1 MADLDLAP
9 GPVASPPAVAPAS
22 PSAPASPAAPI
33 SPAKADPDAEEEE
46 KKTVRPTATP
56 SRAAAGTT
64 ATSAPLGAG
73 LIPGIGTDDDE
84 SSAVTSSAKAL
95 QPLGTR
101 TMTASAEDPID
112 TGLSL
117 GDKISEVAD
126 ECTETGKSC
135 RSSFNQNLGVGLG
148 TVGECLFLGHTPWA
162 CTNFSVGVIAIV
174 GLIWWYLHRRKEK
187 KRKHELDI
195 TRMSM
200 SKA

>member
-33 SPAKADPDAEEEE
+33 SPPKADADAEEEE
-46 KKTVRPTATP
+46 KETVRPTATP

-64 ATSAPLGAG
+64 ASSAPLGAG
-73 LIPGIGTDDDE
+73 LIPGVEADDDE
-84 SSAVTSSAKAL
+84 SSAVTSSDKAL

-112 TGLSL
+112 TGPSL

-126 ECTETGKSC
+126 DCTQTGKSC
-135 RSSFNQNLGVGLG
+135 RSAFNQTLGVSLG
-148 TVGECLFLGHTPWA
+148 AVGECFL
-162 CTNFSVGVIAIV
+162 SVPA
-174 GLIWWYLHRRKEK
+174 
-187 KRKHELDI
+187 D
-195 TRMSM
+195 
-200 SKA
+200 